1 MTPARP
7 DRRRPDPA
15 LQEVAGRAEG
25 VAVIYP
31 DTGRGAAHQLIPN
44 MQQLTYPLT
53 VSTKFR
59 GIVQNLKL
67 ISFSLLKVSTCPSV
81 FSHLTFNNVL

>member
-1 MTPARP
+1 MTRARP

-44 MQQLTYPLT
+44 MQQLTLSSYGVNEISRYSSKYKT
-53 VSTKFR
+53 
-59 GIVQNLKL
+59 NLILPVKSVHL
-67 ISFSLLKVSTCPSV
+67 SFSV
-81 FSHLTFNNVL
+81 FTLDI

>member
-44 MQQLTYPLT
+44 MQQLTLSSYG
-53 VSTKFR
+53 V
-59 GIVQNLKL
+59 NE
-67 ISFSLLKVSTCPSV
+67 ISRYIYSSV
-81 FSHLTFNNVL
+81 HNILFILSRTTYK